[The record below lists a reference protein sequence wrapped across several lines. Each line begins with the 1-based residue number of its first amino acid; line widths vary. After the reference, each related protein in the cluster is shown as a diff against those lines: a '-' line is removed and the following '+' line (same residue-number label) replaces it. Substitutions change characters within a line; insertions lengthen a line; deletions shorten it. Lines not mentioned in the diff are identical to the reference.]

1 MKKLD
6 INLPSIIRSIDPT
19 FPNVITLC
27 GSSRFKPIFHIL
39 GEKLEKEGNLVLMM
53 AFFQHGN
60 NNDIPI
66 SIKER
71 EILES
76 VNYHRIDLSDEIIAI
91 DWYRRWCSTC
101 NTWSDSNDMYYTH
114 NICIPIVHC
123 NKCGDQ
129 TSIGKDPYIGEDTLK
144 EIKYAE
150 LTNKR
155 IKYLSKDI
163 ELTKYVIKQL

>member
-53 AFFQHGN
+53 SFFQHGN
-60 NNDIPI
+60 VNNNTSI
-66 SIKER
+66 SISEEER
-71 EILES
+71 DILAS
-76 VNYHRIDLSDEIIAI
+76 IDYHRIDLSDGIIVV
-91 DWYRRWCSTC
+91 DWFRRWCSTC
-101 NTWSDSNDMYYTH
+101 NTWSDSK
-114 NICIPIVHC
+114 NINIYISKIYCS
-123 NKCGDQ
+123 KCGDE
-129 TSIGKDPYIGEDTLK
+129 TGISKDPYIGEDTLR
-144 EIKYAE
+144 EVKYAE
-150 LTNKR
+150 LINKR
-155 IKYLSKDI
+155 IKYLSKDM